1 MRLRRP
7 VGELRLLGVL
17 RPDERRR
24 VSLPH
29 IGGGAGG
36 KTQVGPPPLFPLL
49 QGLGFSFLI
58 FFRFVVKSFC
68 PHLDLHFSVGD

>member
-7 VGELRLLGVL
+7 GGELRLLGVL

-29 IGGGAGG
+29 IGGGAGD
-36 KTQVGPPPLFPLL
+36 KAQVSPPPLFSLL
-49 QGLGFSFLI
+49 LGLGFETF
-58 FFRFVVKSFC
+58 
-68 PHLDLHFSVGD
+68 